1 MPVGNP
7 VDGWRVSIGIAH
19 PLPSLRRMVRS
30 RANPGVTN
38 GESRPRSLVA
48 AIVAVCAVLLA
59 GCGLLAEEEVEPDR
73 AEGAR
78 VLLGLLEFL
87 EIEEEPPR
95 VGYQRDLFP
104 HWSDISGSGCTARQ
118 DALLAQAIGLV
129 QRDLVRPCVVV
140 EGDWYSPFDGSTYSG
155 PPSEIDVDH
164 VVALAEAWDSGASQW
179 TTARR
184 EQFANDPLNLL
195 VTDRGTN
202 REKADLDAGEWK
214 PDRGD
219 AWCVTASMMIL
230 PKLRYEMTI
239 DRAEYDGL
247 REMAQRCERSDQRT
261 VPGVPL
267 PGTPEFLGTARAV
280 LDERGLDQ
288 G

>member
-1 MPVGNP
+1 MAGDVTLA
-7 VDGWRVSIGIAH
+7 VAH
-19 PLPSLRRMVRS
+19 PSFSLRSMVRTMVRS
-30 RANPGVTN
+30 GVTA
-38 GESRPRSLVA
+38 GGPRPRPRFG
-48 AIVAVCAVLLA
+48 AIVMVWVVVLA
-59 GCGLLAEEEVEPDR
+59 GCGMLADEEVEPDR

-87 EIEEEPPR
+87 EVEEEPPR
-95 VGYQRDLFP
+95 EGYQRDLFP

-129 QRDLVRPCVVV
+129 QRDLVRPCVIV

-155 PPSEIDVDH
+155 PPAEIDVDH
-164 VVALAEAWDSGASQW
+164 VVALAEAWDSGARDW

-195 VTDRGTN
+195 VTDRQTN
-202 REKADLDAGEWK
+202 RDKADLDAGEWK

-230 PKLRYEMTI
+230 TKLRYEMTI

-247 REMAQRCERSDQRT
+247 REMARRCERPDQRT

-280 LDERGLDQ
+280 LDERGLDL